1 MTISAKKTRNIRYQI
16 FVALSNLTGFLCPAS
31 NIVIKILEAYGF
43 LYSSLKYF
51 KTYLDK
57 GKRKVN
63 INNNF
68 SSRETILKRVPECSI
83 LGPLLFDIFIYYL
96 FFSVTNSQLSNYVDN
111 NTVHS
116 YHKTVNEVNEKL
128 KLDFKLVITWFHENR
143 MLVNPGKC
151 HYMCLD
157 SKTEKAEFSFGGK
170 TFEKSKEETVSDV
183 TVDKKLTFYNHIKG
197 LCQKA
202 FHEISALS

>member
-1 MTISAKKTRNIRYQI
+1 M
-16 FVALSNLTGFLCPAS
+16 
-31 NIVIKILEAYGF
+31 
-43 LYSSLKYF
+43 
-51 KTYLDK
+51 
-57 GKRKVN
+57 
-63 INNNF
+63 
-68 SSRETILKRVPECSI
+68 
-83 LGPLLFDIFIYYL
+83 
-96 FFSVTNSQLSNYVDN
+96 SNYVDN

-157 SKTEKAEFSFGGK
+157 SKTEKAEFSFVGK
-170 TFEKSKEETVSDV
+170 TFVKSKEETVSDV

-202 FHEISALS
+202 FHEISALSWISRYLDSSKKRLVVTADLYGGSGQENPIA